1 MDRASCISKCVYASE
16 LVILPLPLETRNAFA
31 IPPAFQPCRS
41 LSLPV
46 FSKHTIPETLQTS
59 SSLFLFSSSKEIFHS
74 SPEDY
79 RVNTKEE
86 MPTKVRERDGERNR
100 ERDRNRDRDTDVS
113 RPKDKIRHRSS
124 RSTRKSSSKD
134 ADNSPVRPERSVT
147 ITSSSNVRKASLPK
161 PELERRSSSNPTTPS
176 ASKTSLPYPSFSKAH
191 SKEAVGSREDII
203 NKRQSY
209 YTPDPTDL
217 DKSRDNDV
225 ECDPPL
231 NPGVA
236 PPSPPLT
243 TDPVPPVGVERGT
256 SPHDIRTP
264 TRKTERKKSD
274 LQKAAEELKRRLGRG
289 GSIVAGRD
297 GTTRSPSSGSRRVHH
312 DLGRENEGSA
322 NPTRRSKPS
331 TPSKSR
337 PKAVTIEESAS
348 TSSLCRSTSPR
359 PSALNA
365 AEGPAES
372 STDSDATSVAPN
384 QPSTQPIPQ
393 FDVISQL
400 SNEPPRTPILS
411 DAQYIPSRNQTPAC
425 NTNGIQK
432 PRASIEESPM
442 PPPPPPPPSVPF
454 QMPRVDYLMQNGG
467 LQQSVTKSLLHA
479 GQPSIPAGQQLP
491 PASVQVDRIFSPF
504 NSVLDDYVKVMT
516 KSGSLAVATGYRS
529 IARRLLDRLEA
540 VFARDISSETCNCVM
555 CSTFPTPTIDD
566 QRGVSW
572 GEILEYVCG
581 RQELP
586 QWPPFVLD
594 SCQTGLGISA
604 GTTQTPPMQS
614 LDVDVPEEYRDHY
627 VRQSKKTKQAVDKWL
642 QSQPSNPTSPPQD
655 IDDETLT
662 FAMLT
667 RLDAEQRPLLS
678 SLLGVAQSRPP
689 SRVGTPFSAPSS
701 ELLTQTGRAIQRLYR
716 LSSPPRDPESAI
728 YLLSNPALH
737 NVLATLAAISDSEW
751 EILISGRFDGFLR
764 SGAEDINPSSLS
776 NASISSPT
784 TNSNNISRGPTPLRT
799 ATPSMS
805 RAPTPATL
813 GAPVALDEETE
824 IATLAEIEREIYLGM
839 EALEDAFEALHGK
852 AETVRNAL
860 RQRGAGL
867 AMANQMRRG
876 IMGGGNNLDAR
887 LGTPA
892 GVGWESETD
901 DGLGDEGSEL
911 APDDSASNI
920 SRSRRRRPGRRHER
934 RTPAM
939 VEEEDEEGND

>member
-1 MDRASCISKCVYASE
+1 M
-16 LVILPLPLETRNAFA
+16 
-31 IPPAFQPCRS
+31 PA
-41 LSLPV
+41 
-46 FSKHTIPETLQTS
+46 KI
-59 SSLFLFSSSKEIFHS
+59 
-74 SPEDY
+74 
-79 RVNTKEE
+79 
-86 MPTKVRERDGERNR
+86 RERDGERNR
-100 ERDRNRDRDTDVS
+100 ERDRARDNDAI
-113 RPKDKIRHRSS
+113 RPKDRTRHKSTRSV
-124 RSTRKSSSKD
+124 RKSSFKD
-134 ADNSPVRPERSVT
+134 TEQSPTRPERSAT
-147 ITSSSNVRKASLPK
+147 ITTPPNTRKGSLPK
-161 PELERRSSSNPTTPS
+161 PELERRSSSNPATPS

-217 DKSRDNDV
+217 TKGNDEPV
-225 ECDPPL
+225 EKEAPI
-231 NPGVA
+231 NPGAA

-243 TDPVPPVGVERGT
+243 TDPVPPVRVERDP
-256 SPHDIRTP
+256 SPHQVRTP
-264 TRKTERKKSD
+264 TRKAERKKSD
-274 LQKAAEELKRRLGRG
+274 LQKAADELKRRLGRG
-289 GSIVAGRD
+289 GSITSKGGSKD
-297 GTTRSPSSGSRRVHH
+297 RSPSSGSRRVHRVSGK
-312 DLGRENEGSA
+312 DEDPDTQS
-322 NPTRRSKPS
+322 PRRSKPS
-331 TPSKSR
+331 TPSRSR
-337 PKAVTIEESAS
+337 PKAATVEEDTTS
-348 TSSLCRSTSPR
+348 TSSLRKSTSPR
-359 PSALNA
+359 QSTLNVA
-365 AEGPAES
+365 QSQTES
-372 STDSDATSVAPN
+372 TTDSDATSIAPN
-384 QPSTQPIPQ
+384 QPSVQQPTTQVDKVSTISSVSTEEPIVADTPYTP
-393 FDVISQL
+393 SQIV
-400 SNEPPRTPILS
+400 N
-411 DAQYIPSRNQTPAC
+411 AN
-425 NTNGIQK
+425 QK
-432 PRASIEESPM
+432 PRTSVEESPM
-442 PPPPPPPPSVPF
+442 PPPPPPPPDVPF
-454 QMPRVDYLMQNGG
+454 QMPKVDYLLHNGG
-467 LQQSVTKSLLHA
+467 LTQAVSKSLLNA
-479 GQPSIPAGQQLP
+479 GQPLPVAGQQFP
-491 PASVQVDRIFSPF
+491 PASMQVERFFSPF
-504 NSVLDDYVKVMT
+504 NNLLDDYVKVMG

-555 CSTFPTPTIDD
+555 CQDSPAPTLQD

-594 SCQTGLGISA
+594 PCQAGLGISA
-604 GTTQTPPMQS
+604 AFTQTPMQS
-614 LDVDVPEEYRDHY
+614 LDVDVPDEYRDHY
-627 VRQSKKTKQAVDKWL
+627 VRQSKKTKQAVDRWL

-667 RLDAEQRPLLS
+667 RLDVEQRPIFS
-678 SLLGVAQSRPP
+678 SLIGVASSRPP
-689 SRVGTPFSAPSS
+689 SRAGTPFAAPRS
-701 ELLTQTGRAIQRLYR
+701 EFLTNTGHAIQRLYR

-737 NVLATLAAISDSEW
+737 NVLATLAAISDAEW

-764 SGAEDINPSSLS
+764 SGAEDMAPNNMS
-776 NASISSPT
+776 NTTFSPM
-784 TNSNNISRGPTPLRT
+784 SNGNTISRGPTPIRM

-852 AETVRNAL
+852 AETVRNVL

-876 IMGGGNNLDAR
+876 NMNGANSLDAR

-901 DGLGDEGSEL
+901 DGLGDEGNEL
-911 APDDSASNI
+911 APDDSASNV

-939 VEEEDEEGND
+939 VEEEDEDGE